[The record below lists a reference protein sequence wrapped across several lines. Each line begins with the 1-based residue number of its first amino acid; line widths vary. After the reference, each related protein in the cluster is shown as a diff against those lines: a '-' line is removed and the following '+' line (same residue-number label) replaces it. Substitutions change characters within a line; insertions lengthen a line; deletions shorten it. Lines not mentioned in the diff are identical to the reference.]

1 MAMNGDRGA
10 RRILEDAAAAIGVA
24 LANLCN
30 ILNPSRIV
38 IGGELTQAEHLL
50 FDTLRSA
57 VRRSAIQAA
66 TDAVDL
72 VPAQLGERAE
82 VLGALAL
89 VLSDS
94 HQFMLTVSNRARD
107 TRLSR

>member
-1 MAMNGDRGA
+1 MAVNGDRGA
-10 RRILEDAAAAIGVA
+10 RRVVEDAAAAIGVA

-38 IGGELTQAEHLL
+38 IGGELTQAGQLL
-50 FDTLRSA
+50 FDPLRSA

-94 HQFMLTVSNRARD
+94 HQFMLTAPNRA
-107 TRLSR
+107 

>member
-1 MAMNGDRGA
+1 VVDLVHRVRLLAEPPRDLLEVE
-10 RRILEDAAAAIGVA
+10 ILDVA
-24 LANLCN
+24 
-30 ILNPSRIV
+30 
-38 IGGELTQAEHLL
+38 EAEHLL
-50 FDTLRSA
+50 FDPLRSA

-94 HQFMLTVSNRARD
+94 HQFMLTASNRA
-107 TRLSR
+107 